1 MKRIIQTVLLIFT
14 VAALCSSCDKFI
26 FGNVKVDY
34 EDNALT
40 RKKMPQSAADLYKPP
55 IVTESGLANPDP
67 DGALRDWATCLVM
80 FKEGHPPGG
89 GKFHGNFIYEKAPWK
104 QEEFVIIH
112 NTAKGIEV
120 EVDTASTVTYLEK
133 LSGKKGP
140 QYVRII
146 GGSTK
151 LWGLC
156 LFFYDRNG
164 KPINN
169 RILEHSDQYQ
179 TFISIS
185 DVDDMGQP
193 FMVKDVRYRGKDKP
207 DMIESEYFK
216 RQNSFDRLRLS
227 TPKLFEYTYRDTWTT
242 EDMADGVREL
252 FNQKLLPPFQRFHT
266 DGATAPYDQDWVGL
280 KGHMKFDIA
289 EEVDPIYD
297 GWPVPLGNGSIYSR
311 SSNLLPY
318 FYLAVRVM
326 KCEKGKKTI
335 IPMPLGS
342 GGRPLGASKYIC
354 APYYDPNP
362 QSEWKEMI
370 RFNIPLKVYTN
381 TYDTDPTNSDPNE
394 PYYYHLGKEIGL
406 TPQEAYDAILNVTT
420 HGNGGFGAWFL

>member
-1 MKRIIQTVLLIFT
+1 MKRIIQAAMLTFT
-14 VAALCSSCDKFI
+14 VAVLCTSCDKFI
-26 FGNVKVDY
+26 FGDVKVDY

-55 IVTESGLANPDP
+55 IVTEEGLANPDP
-67 DGALRDWATCLVM
+67 NGALNDWATCLVM
-80 FKEGHPPGG
+80 FKEGHPHGG
-89 GKFHGNFIYEKAPWK
+89 GKFHGNFIYEKAPWR

-112 NTAKGIEV
+112 NTSKGIGIEV
-120 EVDTASTVTYLEK
+120 DTTSTVTYLEK

-164 KPINN
+164 KLIND
-169 RILEHSDQYQ
+169 RILDHSDQYQ
-179 TFISIS
+179 VFISIS
-185 DVDDMGQP
+185 DVDDKGQP
-193 FMVKDVRYRGKDKP
+193 FTVKDVRYRGKNKP
-207 DMIESEYFK
+207 DMVESAYFK
-216 RQNSFDRLRLS
+216 NQDSFDKLRLS

-252 FNQKLLPPFQRFHT
+252 FNQKLLPPFRRFHT
-266 DGATAPYDQDWVGL
+266 DGAVAPYDQDRVGL
-280 KGHMKFDIA
+280 KGHMKFNIA

-297 GWPVPLGNGSIYSR
+297 GWPVPLGNGTTYSR
-311 SSNLLPY
+311 NSNLLPF
-318 FYLAVRVM
+318 FYLAIRVM
-326 KCEKGKKTI
+326 KCERGKKALNPI
-335 IPMPLGS
+335 PLGND
-342 GGRPLGASKYIC
+342 GRPLGASKYVC
-354 APYYDPNP
+354 APYYNPNP
-362 QSEWKEMI
+362 QSGWKEMI

>member
-1 MKRIIQTVLLIFT
+1 MKRIIQAAMLTFT
-14 VAALCSSCDKFI
+14 VAVLCTSCDKFI
-26 FGNVKVDY
+26 FGDVKVDY

-55 IVTESGLANPDP
+55 IVTEEGLANPDP
-67 DGALRDWATCLVM
+67 NGALNDWATCLVM
-80 FKEGHPPGG
+80 FKEGHPHGG
-89 GKFHGNFIYEKAPWK
+89 GKFHGNFIYEKAPWR

-112 NTAKGIEV
+112 NTSKGIGIEV
-120 EVDTASTVTYLEK
+120 DTTSTVTYLEK

-164 KPINN
+164 KLIND
-169 RILEHSDQYQ
+169 RILDHSDQYQ
-179 TFISIS
+179 VFISIS
-185 DVDDMGQP
+185 DVDDKGQP
-193 FMVKDVRYRGKDKP
+193 FTVKDVRYRGKNKP
-207 DMIESEYFK
+207 DMVESAYFK
-216 RQNSFDRLRLS
+216 SQDSFDKLRLS

-252 FNQKLLPPFQRFHT
+252 FNQKLLPPFRRFHT
-266 DGATAPYDQDWVGL
+266 DGAVAPYDQDWVGL
-280 KGHMKFDIA
+280 KGHMKFNIA

-297 GWPVPLGNGSIYSR
+297 GWPVPLGNGTTYSR
-311 SSNLLPY
+311 NSNLLPF
-318 FYLAVRVM
+318 FYLAIRVM
-326 KCEKGKKTI
+326 KCERGKKALNPI
-335 IPMPLGS
+335 PLGND
-342 GGRPLGASKYIC
+342 GRPLGASKYVC
-354 APYYDPNP
+354 APYYNPNP
-362 QSEWKEMI
+362 QSGWKEMI

>member
-1 MKRIIQTVLLIFT
+1 MKRIIQAAMLTFT
-14 VAALCSSCDKFI
+14 VAVLCTSCDKFI
-26 FGNVKVDY
+26 FGDVKVDY

-55 IVTESGLANPDP
+55 IVTEEGLANPDP
-67 DGALRDWATCLVM
+67 NGALNDWATCLVM
-80 FKEGHPPGG
+80 FKEGHPHGG
-89 GKFHGNFIYEKAPWK
+89 GKFHGNFIYEKAPWR

-112 NTAKGIEV
+112 NTSKGIGIEV
-120 EVDTASTVTYLEK
+120 DTTSTVTYLEK

-164 KPINN
+164 KLIND
-169 RILEHSDQYQ
+169 RILDHSDQYQ
-179 TFISIS
+179 VFISIS
-185 DVDDMGQP
+185 DVDDKGQP
-193 FMVKDVRYRGKDKP
+193 FTVKDVRYRGKNKP
-207 DMIESEYFK
+207 DMVESAYFK
-216 RQNSFDRLRLS
+216 NQDSFDKLRLS

-252 FNQKLLPPFQRFHT
+252 FNQKLLPPFRRFHT
-266 DGATAPYDQDWVGL
+266 DGAVAPYDQDWVGL
-280 KGHMKFDIA
+280 KGHMKFNIA

-297 GWPVPLGNGSIYSR
+297 GWPVPLGNGTTYSR
-311 SSNLLPY
+311 NSNLLPF
-318 FYLAVRVM
+318 FYLAIRVM
-326 KCEKGKKTI
+326 KCERGKKALNPI
-335 IPMPLGS
+335 PLGND
-342 GGRPLGASKYIC
+342 GRPLGASKYVC
-354 APYYDPNP
+354 APYYNPNP
-362 QSEWKEMI
+362 QSGWKEMI

>member
-1 MKRIIQTVLLIFT
+1 MKRIIQAAMLTFT
-14 VAALCSSCDKFI
+14 VAVLCTSCDKFI
-26 FGNVKVDY
+26 FGDVKVDY

-55 IVTESGLANPDP
+55 IVTEEGLANPDP
-67 DGALRDWATCLVM
+67 NGALNDWATCLVM
-80 FKEGHPPGG
+80 FKEGHPHGG
-89 GKFHGNFIYEKAPWK
+89 GKFHGNFIYEKAPWR

-112 NTAKGIEV
+112 NTSKGIGIEV
-120 EVDTASTVTYLEK
+120 DTTSTVTYLEK

-164 KPINN
+164 KLIND
-169 RILEHSDQYQ
+169 RILDHSDQYQ
-179 TFISIS
+179 VFISIS
-185 DVDDMGQP
+185 DVDDKGQP
-193 FMVKDVRYRGKDKP
+193 FTVKDVRYRGKNKP
-207 DMIESEYFK
+207 DMVESAYFK
-216 RQNSFDRLRLS
+216 NQDSFDKLRLS

-252 FNQKLLPPFQRFHT
+252 FNQKLLPPFRRFHT
-266 DGATAPYDQDWVGL
+266 DGAVAPYDQDWVGL
-280 KGHMKFDIA
+280 KGHMKFNIA

-297 GWPVPLGNGSIYSR
+297 GWPVPLGNGTTYSR
-311 SSNLLPY
+311 NSNLLPF
-318 FYLAVRVM
+318 FYLAIRVM
-326 KCEKGKKTI
+326 KCERGKKAFNPI
-335 IPMPLGS
+335 PLGND
-342 GGRPLGASKYIC
+342 GRPLGASKYVC
-354 APYYDPNP
+354 APYYNPNP
-362 QSEWKEMI
+362 QSRWKEMI

-381 TYDTDPTNSDPNE
+381 TYDTDPTNPDPYE